1 METAELEAAIAALP
15 AKKQR
20 LRESFDRLLAAS
32 PVPIPFTWADVDAHI
47 SSLQSSIARR
57 FRQLQAHQAAAL
69 RTAAEHPRQHHLR
82 GKGQDSSEEEEEDWA
97 RPNRAPSDLNA
108 GEEGEQ
114 GSAEMAIEASPDRY
128 DAVEEGEASPG
139 LEPEEVEAFLGLEPE
154 EEEEEEKDVGRAKRA
169 PSDLNAGEEEEQGR
183 VEVAIEGHPDQY
195 DAIEEGEASP
205 DLEPE
210 EEEEEED
217 GGRAKRAPSHLT
229 DEEEGQQGRAE
240 MATEGSPDQ
249 DDAVAEGEASP
260 DQDDAVE
267 DWEAS
272 PGLEPEEEE
281 EEEQEETILGAY
293 PSHRHG
299 ETTENARRSWLPP
312 DPAGGA
318 GEAVRWNLAAARA
331 DRDAS
336 LLADMLYWG
345 NKRSLRARRQFLP
358 ALLCAAEPHT
368 LVVGAV
374 RDFLARAEP
383 KSDKNWENCAS
394 LLCCVPSL
402 AAGPTA
408 GTLERARRLAE
419 DWREM
424 IIGRPETC
432 RDLGRLAV
440 WGLLQFLASYKIALE
455 LDADGINHLLA
466 DVPRNKK
473 QSCIELRNGLGLIP
487 TMADS
492 ADHLIEN
499 GQPVDAI
506 NQLIENGKPLD
517 AIKLARDLNLTDKYP
532 PLSLMND
539 YVDKAKKTAQEIL
552 SREGDS
558 RDSLNQAM
566 ARQVNALILSW
577 RAVDEHVEV
586 AHRTGIKA
594 EITQLLHGYARKQQS
609 LSVSA
614 AASSSSSSPPAW
626 SPQRRPPEEEE
637 AGQKQNKKRKPHWL
651 QREARQHRFHEQP
664 RFLPRCGGGGG
675 ARSGYD
681 AGGAVIVAARCSQGS
696 VEGLLGA
703 LVARITLAST

>member
-1 METAELEAAIAALP
+1 MASSTLELEAAIAALP

-32 PVPIPFTWADVDAHI
+32 PIPIPFTWADVDAHI

-57 FRQLQAHQAAAL
+57 FRLLQAHQAAAL
-69 RTAAEHPRQHHLR
+69 RTTAEHQRQHHVR
-82 GKGQDSSEEEEEDWA
+82 GKGQDSSEEEEEDGG
-97 RPNRAPSDLNA
+97 RPNRAPLDLNA

-114 GSAEMAIEASPDRY
+114 GGAEMAIEASPDQY

-154 EEEEEEKDVGRAKRA
+154 EEEEEEKDGERAKRA
-169 PSDLNAGEEEEQGR
+169 PSDLNAGEEGEQGR
-183 VEVAIEGHPDQY
+183 VELAIEGSADQY

-205 DLEPE
+205 GLEP
-210 EEEEEED
+210 EEEED
-217 GGRAKRAPSHLT
+217 GGRAKRAPSDLT
-229 DEEEGQQGRAE
+229 DEEEGEQGRVEVAIE
-240 MATEGSPDQ
+240 ASPDQ

-281 EEEQEETILGAY
+281 EEEEEEETILGAY

-299 ETTENARRSWLPP
+299 ETKEKAPSSSPTP

-318 GEAVRWNLAAARA
+318 GGAGGWNLAAARA

-358 ALLCAAEPHT
+358 ALLCAAEPHA

-374 RDFLARAEP
+374 RDFLARTEP

-402 AAGPTA
+402 RAEPSAATSGSGPAGWRRTGGRLSSASLKAAGTSA
-408 GTLERARRLAE
+408 GSPYGAF
-419 DWREM
+419 
-424 IIGRPETC
+424 C
-432 RDLGRLAV
+432 S
-440 WGLLQFLASYKIALE
+440 FLP
-455 LDADGINHLLA
+455 HP
-466 DVPRNKK
+466 V
-473 QSCIELRNGLGLIP
+473 
-487 TMADS
+487 
-492 ADHLIEN
+492 DHLTEN

-506 NQLIENGKPLD
+506 NQLIENGKLLD
-517 AIKLARDLNLTDKYP
+517 AIKLAHDLNLTDKYP

-539 YVDKAKKTAQEIL
+539 YVEKAKKTAQEIL
-552 SREGDS
+552 SREGS
-558 RDSLNQAM
+558 PDSLNQAM
-566 ARQVNALILSW
+566 AKQVNALIMSW
-577 RAVDEHVEV
+577 RAVDEHVDV

-594 EITQLLHGYARKQQS
+594 EITQLLHGINENFVLILVINR
-609 LSVSA
+609 
-614 AASSSSSSPPAW
+614 
-626 SPQRRPPEEEE
+626 
-637 AGQKQNKKRKPHWL
+637 
-651 QREARQHRFHEQP
+651 
-664 RFLPRCGGGGG
+664 
-675 ARSGYD
+675 D
-681 AGGAVIVAARCSQGS
+681 AN
-696 VEGLLGA
+696 L
-703 LVARITLAST
+703 

>member
-1 METAELEAAIAALP
+1 MASATSTAELEAAIAALP

-32 PVPIPFTWADVDAHI
+32 PIPVPFTWADVDAHI
-47 SSLQSSIARR
+47 SSLQASIARR

-69 RTAAEHPRQHHLR
+69 RSTADPVQHQLR
-82 GKGQDSSEEEEEDWA
+82 GKGQDSSEEEEDWA

-108 GEEGEQ
+108 GEEGSQ
-114 GSAEMAIEASPDRY
+114 GGAEMAIEASPGQY

-139 LEPEEVEAFLGLEPE
+139 LEPEEGEAFLGLEPE
-154 EEEEEEKDVGRAKRA
+154 EEEEEEDRGRAKRA
-169 PSDLNAGEEEEQGR
+169 PSDLNAGEEGEQGR
-183 VEVAIEGHPDQY
+183 VEVAIEGSAGQY
-195 DAIEEGEASP
+195 DAVEEGEASP

-210 EEEEEED
+210 EEDEED
-217 GGRAKRAPSHLT
+217 GGRAKRAPSDLT
-229 DEEEGQQGRAE
+229 DEEEGEQGRAE
-240 MATEGSPDQ
+240 MAIEGSP
-249 DDAVAEGEASP
+249 G
-260 DQDDAVE
+260 QDDAVE

-281 EEEQEETILGAY
+281 EEEREEETIQGAY

-299 ETTENARRSWLPP
+299 ETTGKAPSSWRTP
-312 DPAGGA
+312 DHAGGA

-358 ALLCAAEPHT
+358 ALLCAAEPHA

-402 AAGPTA
+402 RAEPSAA
-408 GTLERARRLAE
+408 TLERARRLAE

-424 IIGRPETC
+424 VIGRPETC

-440 WGLLQFLASYKIALE
+440 WGLLQFLASYKITLE

-473 QSCIELRNGLGLIP
+473 QSCIELRNGLGLIHA
-487 TMADS
+487 MADS

-506 NQLIENGKPLD
+506 SHLIENGKPLD
-517 AIKLARDLNLTDKYP
+517 AIKLACDLNLTDKYP

-539 YVDKAKKTAQEIL
+539 YVGKAKKTAQEIL

-577 RAVDEHVEV
+577 RAVDEHVDV

-594 EITQLLHGYARKQQS
+594 EITQLLHGYARKRQS
-609 LSVSA
+609 LSVPVG
-614 AASSSSSSPPAW
+614 SSSSSSPPAW
-626 SPQRRPPEEEE
+626 SPQRRRQELPPEEEE
-637 AGQKQNKKRKPHWL
+637 AGQKQHKKRKRKPHWL

-664 RFLPRCGGGGG
+664 RFLPRCVG
-675 ARSGYD
+675 ARPGHD
-681 AGGAVIVAARCSQGS
+681 AGGGRDRGG
-696 VEGLLGA
+696 EGLPG
-703 LVARITLAST
+703 VRGGPPRCPGSPY

>member
-1 METAELEAAIAALP
+1 MASATAELEAAIAALP

-20 LRESFDRLLAAS
+20 LRESFDRLLASSPPPPSPSPSPGPTSTPTSPPSSPPSPSAS
-32 PVPIPFTWADVDAHI
+32 A
-47 SSLQSSIARR
+47 SSRRTRPPRSGPPPSTSASSTRGARAKTAARRRRKIGRGPIARLQTSMLGR
-57 FRQLQAHQAAAL
+57 RGRRGVRRWQSRRVPTGTTPSRRGRRLLALNQRRGRQ
-69 RTAAEHPRQHHLR
+69 
-82 GKGQDSSEEEEEDWA
+82 
-97 RPNRAPSDLNA
+97 
-108 GEEGEQ
+108 
-114 GSAEMAIEASPDRY
+114 
-128 DAVEEGEASPG
+128 
-139 LEPEEVEAFLGLEPE
+139 E
-154 EEEEEEKDVGRAKRA
+154 EEEEEE
-169 PSDLNAGEEEEQGR
+169 EE
-183 VEVAIEGHPDQY
+183 
-195 DAIEEGEASP
+195 
-205 DLEPE
+205 
-210 EEEEEED
+210 
-217 GGRAKRAPSHLT
+217 
-229 DEEEGQQGRAE
+229 
-240 MATEGSPDQ
+240 
-249 DDAVAEGEASP
+249 
-260 DQDDAVE
+260 
-267 DWEAS
+267 
-272 PGLEPEEEE
+272 
-281 EEEQEETILGAY
+281 EETILGAY

-299 ETTENARRSWLPP
+299 ETTEKAPSSCRTP

-358 ALLCAAEPHT
+358 ALLCAAEPHA

-402 AAGPTA
+402 RAEPSAA
-408 GTLERARRLAE
+408 TLERARRLAE

-424 IIGRPETC
+424 ITGRPESC

-473 QSCIELRNGLGLIP
+473 QSCIELRNGLGLIHS
-487 TMADS
+487 MADS

-506 NQLIENGKPLD
+506 SHLIENGKLLD
-517 AIKLARDLNLTDKYP
+517 AIKLACDLNLTDKYP

-539 YVDKAKKTAQEIL
+539 YVEKAKKTAQEIL

-558 RDSLNQAM
+558 PDSLNQAM

-577 RAVDEHVEV
+577 RAVDEHVEI

-594 EITQLLHGYARKQQS
+594 EITQLLHGYARKRQS
-609 LSVSA
+609 LSA
-614 AASSSSSSPPAW
+614 AGSSSSLPAW
-626 SPQRRPPEEEE
+626 SPPRRRQEPPPEEEE
-637 AGQKQNKKRKPHWL
+637 AGQRQNKKRKRKPHWL
-651 QREARQHRFHEQP
+651 QREARQRRFDEQP

-675 ARSGYD
+675 ART
-681 AGGAVIVAARCSQGS
+681 GS
-696 VEGLLGA
+696 
-703 LVARITLAST
+703 

>member
-1 METAELEAAIAALP
+1 MASSTLELEAAIAALP

-32 PVPIPFTWADVDAHI
+32 PIPIPFTWADVDAHI

-57 FRQLQAHQAAAL
+57 FRLLQAHQAAAL
-69 RTAAEHPRQHHLR
+69 RTTAEHQRQHHVR
-82 GKGQDSSEEEEEDWA
+82 GKGQDSSEEEEEDGG
-97 RPNRAPSDLNA
+97 RPNRAPLDLNA

-114 GSAEMAIEASPDRY
+114 GGAEMAIEASPDQY

-139 LEPEEVEAFLGLEPE
+139 LEPEEE
-154 EEEEEEKDVGRAKRA
+154 EEEEEE
-169 PSDLNAGEEEEQGR
+169 
-183 VEVAIEGHPDQY
+183 
-195 DAIEEGEASP
+195 
-205 DLEPE
+205 
-210 EEEEEED
+210 
-217 GGRAKRAPSHLT
+217 
-229 DEEEGQQGRAE
+229 
-240 MATEGSPDQ
+240 
-249 DDAVAEGEASP
+249 
-260 DQDDAVE
+260 
-267 DWEAS
+267 
-272 PGLEPEEEE
+272 
-281 EEEQEETILGAY
+281 EETILGAY

-299 ETTENARRSWLPP
+299 ETKEKAPSSSPTP

-358 ALLCAAEPHT
+358 ALLCAAEPHA

-374 RDFLARAEP
+374 RDFLARTEP

-402 AAGPTA
+402 RAEPSAA
-408 GTLERARRLAE
+408 TLERARRLAE

-424 IIGRPETC
+424 IVGEPESR

-487 TMADS
+487 TMADPV
-492 ADHLIEN
+492 DHLTEN

-506 NQLIENGKPLD
+506 NQLIENGKLLD
-517 AIKLARDLNLTDKYP
+517 AIKLAHDLNLTDKYP

-539 YVDKAKKTAQEIL
+539 YVEKAKKTAQEIL
-552 SREGDS
+552 SREGS
-558 RDSLNQAM
+558 PDSLNQAM
-566 ARQVNALILSW
+566 AKQVNALIMSW
-577 RAVDEHVEV
+577 RAVDEHVDV

-594 EITQLLHGYARKQQS
+594 EITQLLHGYARKRQS
-609 LSVSA
+609 LSA
-614 AASSSSSSPPAW
+614 AGSSSSSPPAW
-626 SPQRRPPEEEE
+626 SPQQRQQELPPEEEG
-637 AGQKQNKKRKPHWL
+637 AGQKQHKKRKRKPHWL

-664 RFLPRCGGGGG
+664 RFLPRCVGG
-675 ARSGYD
+675 ARPGYD
-681 AGGAVIVAARCSQGS
+681 AGGGRDRRGEVLPGVRGGPPRCTGS
-696 VEGLLGA
+696 PYY
-703 LVARITLAST
+703 SS

>member
-1 METAELEAAIAALP
+1 
-15 AKKQR
+15 
-20 LRESFDRLLAAS
+20 
-32 PVPIPFTWADVDAHI
+32 
-47 SSLQSSIARR
+47 
-57 FRQLQAHQAAAL
+57 
-69 RTAAEHPRQHHLR
+69 
-82 GKGQDSSEEEEEDWA
+82 
-97 RPNRAPSDLNA
+97 
-108 GEEGEQ
+108 
-114 GSAEMAIEASPDRY
+114 MAIEGY
-128 DAVEEGEASPG
+128 
-139 LEPEEVEAFLGLEPE
+139 
-154 EEEEEEKDVGRAKRA
+154 
-169 PSDLNAGEEEEQGR
+169 
-183 VEVAIEGHPDQY
+183 PDQ
-195 DAIEEGEASP
+195 DDDVEEGEASP

-210 EEEEEED
+210 EEEEED
-217 GGRAKRAPSHLT
+217 GGRAKWAPSDLT
-229 DEEEGQQGRAE
+229 DEE
-240 MATEGSPDQ
+240 MAIEGSPDQ

-281 EEEQEETILGAY
+281 EEEEEEETILGAY

-299 ETTENARRSWLPP
+299 ETTGKASSSCRTP

-358 ALLCAAEPHT
+358 ALLCAAEPHA

-402 AAGPTA
+402 AAGPSA
-408 GTLERARRLAE
+408 ATLQRARRLAE

-424 IIGRPETC
+424 IVGEPESR

-473 QSCIELRNGLGLIP
+473 QSCIELRNGLGLIDA
-487 TMADS
+487 MADPV
-492 ADHLIEN
+492 DDLIDN

-506 NQLIENGKPLD
+506 NQLVENGKPLD
-517 AIKLARDLNLTDKYP
+517 AIK
-532 PLSLMND
+532 
-539 YVDKAKKTAQEIL
+539 
-552 SREGDS
+552 
-558 RDSLNQAM
+558 LNQAM

-577 RAVDEHVEV
+577 RAVDEHVDV

-594 EITQLLHGYARKQQS
+594 EITRLLHGYARKRQS
-609 LSVSA
+609 LSASA
-614 AASSSSSSPPAW
+614 AASSSSSPPAW
-626 SPQRRPPEEEE
+626 SPQRRQL
-637 AGQKQNKKRKPHWL
+637 GQQQNKKRKRKPHWL

-664 RFLPRCGGGGG
+664 RFLPRCSGGG
-675 ARSGYD
+675 RPGYD
-681 AGGAVIVAARCSQGS
+681 AGGTRDRGGEVLPLRGVRGWSPRGPGS
-696 VEGLLGA
+696 PC
-703 LVARITLAST
+703 